1 MKAIKYIITFCVAA
15 IIMTSCVENFEKFN
29 TDPNGI
35 PDDKVD
41 PLTVLKPL
49 QRRVFEKYQTAQ
61 NLSADAYAGYMMCP
75 TPFMA
80 DYNLNYF
87 LVDSWNRD
95 GFDPAYVII
104 MSPILKLAK
113 LRTRE
118 KFPDLWAIALI
129 IKVEAMHRV
138 TDKFGPIPYSK
149 VGISQN
155 ATPYDSQ
162 REVYAQFFLE
172 LDTAVNN
179 LKTFVNDHPG
189 ETPFRDAD
197 LSLNGDYT
205 RWIKFANS
213 LRLRLAMHIV
223 KADPVLAKIEGEKA
237 LNDDIGLMSDPS
249 DDVAIATTNGKS
261 DLYQM
266 THDWDDNRINASI
279 LSYLVGFNDPRLP
292 IYASPATDP
301 AFPGQYIGIRI
312 GAAID
317 SKDTYKTYAS
327 LNTEKTFL
335 DFSPQPVMC
344 AAESWFLKAEASLRK
359 WNGAGDAQT
368 NYETGIRMSVSQWN
382 VGIGDYLMDNTST
395 QANYVDPKNSANDS
409 PALST
414 VTIKWDENLDHEQK
428 LEKIITQKWLAMFP
442 EGQEAWTEF
451 RRTGYPRLFTVV
463 NNKSGGQIDTDI
475 QIRRLRYPQNEYNT
489 NQTELNNALELLGGP
504 DHGGTRLWWDVDG
517 KNF

>member
-1 MKAIKYIITFCVAA
+1 MRVTEFLPVFFIAA
-15 IIMTSCVENFEKFN
+15 IALVSCVDNFEKFN
-29 TDPNGI
+29 TDANGI

-61 NLSADAYAGYMMCP
+61 NLSADAYGGYMMCP

-87 LVDSWNRD
+87 LIDSWNRD

-113 LRTRE
+113 LGTRE
-118 KFPDLWAIALI
+118 KSPDLWAIALI

-138 TDKFGPIPYSK
+138 TDKFGPIPYSQ
-149 VGISQN
+149 VGVSQN

-162 REVYAQFFLE
+162 HDVYKQFFHE

-179 LKTFVNDHPG
+179 LKAYVKDHPG
-189 ETPFRDAD
+189 ETPFSEFD
-197 LSLNGDYT
+197 LSFKGDYT
-205 RWIKFANS
+205 KWIKFANS

-223 KADPVLAKIEGEKA
+223 KADPGLAKIEGEKA
-237 LNDDIGLMSDPS
+237 LTDNIGLMSDPG
-249 DDVAIATTNGKS
+249 DDIAIATTNGKS

-279 LSYLVGFNDPRLP
+279 VSYLVGFNDPRLP
-292 IYASPATDP
+292 VFASPATDP

-312 GAAID
+312 GASIA
-317 SKDTYKTYAS
+317 SKDTYKTYSS
-327 LNTEKTFL
+327 LNTGTTFL
-335 DFSPQPVMC
+335 EFSPQPVMC

-359 WNGAGDAQT
+359 WNGAGDAGT
-368 NYETGIRMSVSQWN
+368 NYENGIRTSMTQWKVDIENYLSDDIHSQA
-382 VGIGDYLMDNTST
+382 D
-395 QANYVDPKNSANDS
+395 YVDPKNSLNNS
-409 PALST
+409 SALSN
-414 VTIKWDENLDHEQK
+414 VTIKWNENLDNEQK
-428 LEKIITQKWLAMFP
+428 LEKIITQKWIAMFP

-451 RRTGYPRLFTVV
+451 RRTGYPKLFPVV
-463 NNKSGGQIDTDI
+463 NNKSDGQIDTHI

-489 NQTELNNALELLGGP
+489 NKTELNNALELLGGP
-504 DHGGTRLWWDVDG
+504 DHGGTRLWWDVGG